1 MYEKLLNKRIFH
13 ISAIIAFGIFL
24 SQILQWPQ
32 ATWIPI
38 SILAIIGPFRPGMT
52 IDKSKQRMLGTIAGL
67 LLTVISSEIVRHF
80 PLILI
85 PLIIVIIAFYAY
97 VAFDPDKYK
106 YMIMMTTLFLGTNYA
121 YMNPPF
127 YGEFNLFMNRLIA
140 VFTGVAVYLFA
151 EVFLFKRHYHNATC
165 IIEHE
170 AVNELVHNTTQ
181 DILKAYYKQSFNIQ
195 SLNTQL
201 GKILQK
207 KSDLLAH
214 KKSSLQGFSEQ
225 NKTLELIEFYIQKLD
240 RCILNFKDTGSSYLL
255 SEQLSRKQQAEL
267 SQLLYLKPSP

>member
-13 ISAIIAFGIFL
+13 VSAIIAFGLFL
-24 SQILQWPQ
+24 AQILEWPQ

-67 LLTVISSEIVRHF
+67 LLTVISSEIIRHF

-85 PLIIVIIAFYAY
+85 PLIIVIIFFYAY

-106 YMIMMTTLFLGTNYA
+106 YMIMMTTLFIGTNYA

-127 YGEFNLFMNRLIA
+127 YGEFSLFLNRLIA
-140 VFTGVAVYLFA
+140 VFAGVAIYLFA
-151 EVFLFKRHYHNATC
+151 EVFIFKRHYNNATC

-170 AVNELVHNTTQ
+170 AVNELVHETSQN
-181 DILKAYYKQSFNIQ
+181 ILKTYYKQSFNIQ

-201 GKILQK
+201 SKILQK

-214 KKSSLQGFSEQ
+214 KKSSLQGLSQ
-225 NKTLELIEFYIQKLD
+225 QDKTLELIEFYIQKLD
-240 RCILNFKDTGSSYLL
+240 RCIVNLKDIGSGYLFN
-255 SEQLSRKQQAEL
+255 EQFSLKQQTEL